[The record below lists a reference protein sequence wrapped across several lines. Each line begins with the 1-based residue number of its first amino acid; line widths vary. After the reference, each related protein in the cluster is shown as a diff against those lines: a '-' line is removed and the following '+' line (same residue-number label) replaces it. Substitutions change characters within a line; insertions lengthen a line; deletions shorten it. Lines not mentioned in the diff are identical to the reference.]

1 LRKGALARGLTSS
14 VPLKKVKLIRG
25 DKMLRF
31 LVVAL
36 AAVVLSGCAAAPE
49 RDRNTLIGA
58 GVGAGV
64 GALIGSASGGPPGAW
79 VGAAIGAASGGAI
92 GYLVRPE
99 GCYIR
104 NQRGELWQVPC
115 HGRIVRASACFVGN
129 EISGRRQVPCP
140 YRI

>member
-1 LRKGALARGLTSS
+1 MLPLGFSQKARRLT
-14 VPLKKVKLIRG
+14 G
-25 DKMLRF
+25 GKMWRF

-99 GCYIR
+99 GCYIQNR
-104 NQRGELWQVPC
+104 RGELWQVPC
-115 HGRIVRASACFVGN
+115 HGRTVRAPACFVGN
-129 EISGRRQVPCP
+129 EISGLRQVPCP
-140 YRI
+140 YRL